1 MKNFFFAGALK
12 VLITAN
18 YIRNSAAPLV
28 SRNYICTELGVMD
41 SICPKEKRFIII
53 LQHKKKK
60 NTPSASHNQ
69 KKNLALPHNATT
81 ASSTPSL
88 PPPAPPLFLHN
99 DPHRRALLSLPTK
112 PHPLYHTTIPLPS
125 LTHVQ
130 KIQLWPLRRLA
141 HPIRQQDIVEKRNQ
155 NAETMVSQHTLEKN
169 VVGVVGE
176 IRPSEGAGEGFEDD

>member
-1 MKNFFFAGALK
+1 
-12 VLITAN
+12 
-18 YIRNSAAPLV
+18 
-28 SRNYICTELGVMD
+28 MD
-41 SICPKEKRFIII
+41 SIVPKRNASLLSCNI
-53 LQHKKKK
+53 KKKK
-60 NTPSASHNQ
+60 HPSASHNQ
-69 KKNLALPHNATT
+69 KKKNPALPHNATT
-81 ASSTPSL
+81 ASSTPPL

-155 NAETMVSQHTLEKN
+155 NAETMVSQHTFEKT